1 MIGHS
6 VSTNGQVRTRFGLI
20 EIATRGAGATA
31 LRRDGAIHRTKT
43 FLLIT
48 VEIVRARVAR
58 LHARFNH
65 RFKQRID
72 AGFGGGD
79 AHRAIATVVVVLAHI
94 ASLGLAVVG
103 QAVEITPV
111 LQTGFLRPVIEIQ
124 RIATDVAH
132 AVDQRRSTQTFTASA
147 LHAAVIHKRF
157 RFRFIGP
164 VVAFTL

>member
-1 MIGHS
+1 MKQHFFIRRRAGRNGAVAFQPFDAHRAFAVKNDVIGHG
-6 VSTNGQVRTRFGLI
+6 VSTNGQVRARFGLI

-43 FLLIT
+43 FLLIA

-79 AHRAIATVVVVLAHI
+79 AHRAITAVVVVLAHI

-111 LQTGFLRPVIEIQ
+111 LQTRFLCPVIEIQ

-132 AVDQRRSTQTFTASA
+132 TIDQR
-147 LHAAVIHKRF
+147 
-157 RFRFIGP
+157 
-164 VVAFTL
+164 

>member
-1 MIGHS
+1 MIGHG
-6 VSTNGQVRTRFGLI
+6 VSTNGQVRARFGLI
-20 EIATRGAGATA
+20 EITARGTGATT
-31 LRRDGAIHRTKT
+31 LRRDGAIHRAKT
-43 FLLIT
+43 FLLIA
-48 VEIVRARVAR
+48 VEIVRARVAC

-65 RFKQRID
+65 RLKQRID

-79 AHRAIATVVVVLAHI
+79 AHRAVAAVVVVFTNI
-94 ASLGLAVVG
+94 ARLGLPIVG
-103 QAVEITPV
+103 QAIEVAPV
-111 LQTGFLRPVIEIQ
+111 FQAGFFRPVIEIQ
-124 RIATDVAH
+124 RIATDVTH

>member
-72 AGFGGGD
+72 AGFGGSD
-79 AHRAIATVVVVLAHI
+79 AHRAIATVVVVLAYI

-124 RIATDVAH
+124 RVTTDVTH
-132 AVDQRRSTQTFTASA
+132 AVDQ
-147 LHAAVIHKRF
+147 
-157 RFRFIGP
+157 
-164 VVAFTL
+164 

>member
-1 MIGHS
+1 M
-6 VSTNGQVRTRFGLI
+6 
-20 EIATRGAGATA
+20 
-31 LRRDGAIHRTKT
+31 
-43 FLLIT
+43 
-48 VEIVRARVAR
+48 
-58 LHARFNH
+58 
-65 RFKQRID
+65 
-72 AGFGGGD
+72 
-79 AHRAIATVVVVLAHI
+79 VVVLAHI

-103 QAVEITPV
+103 QAVEVAPV

-157 RFRFIGP
+157 RFRLVSP